1 MGLRQQWARFSQR
14 FSCLRNFQKLV
25 STFFKNKVK
34 VNRIQMQSFC
44 LHVTRKKP
52 RKKCLLSDYWVEQ
65 TLGKSFRLLKSTKS
79 TKVQE
84 YSPILVVFTYIRY
97 SYFIDH
103 TEPKASILYV
113 SYIYICVTHCIAEW
127 IILSMANL
135 SMQFFTRRLLDL
147 HFNFPHCATLVLVLT
162 RGTN

>member
-1 MGLRQQWARFSQR
+1 MLTQTIAQDKYNIHGSETIVGSFFIAFFMSTQ
-14 FSCLRNFQKLV
+14 FQKLV

-135 SMQFFTRRLLDL
+135 SM
-147 HFNFPHCATLVLVLT
+147 
-162 RGTN
+162 